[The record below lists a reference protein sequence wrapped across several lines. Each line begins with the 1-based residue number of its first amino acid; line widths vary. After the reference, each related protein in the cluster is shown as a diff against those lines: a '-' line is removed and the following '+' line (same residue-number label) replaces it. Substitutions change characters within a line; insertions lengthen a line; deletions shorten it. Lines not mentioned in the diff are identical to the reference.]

1 MITQREKITTKSLVF
16 LVKSAL
22 MAAGFPGG
30 VPFLE
35 PDGEKTHQKR
45 DEVVYDD

>member
-1 MITQREKITTKSLVF
+1 
-16 LVKSAL
+16 

-35 PDGEKTHQKR
+35 PDGEKAHKEG
-45 DEVVYDD
+45 DYIVYDD